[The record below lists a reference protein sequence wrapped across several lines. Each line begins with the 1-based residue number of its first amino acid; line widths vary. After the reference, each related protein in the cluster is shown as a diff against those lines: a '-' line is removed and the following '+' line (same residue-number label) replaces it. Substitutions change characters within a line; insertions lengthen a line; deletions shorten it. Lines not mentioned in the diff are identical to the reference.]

1 MGVVGATLGAGVG
14 RFQGIHG
21 LVIDALLSVRLVT
34 AKGRIIT
41 ASATEHSDLFW
52 GLRGAGANFGIILSA
67 TYKITDHSNGGNVM
81 SADLIFPASA
91 NVSYFKTMKSFQDE
105 LPAELALFT
114 TIFFDASA
122 KEVMTTHV
130 EGNLFCFVFG
140 LILQPRMSFRSTPSM
155 WAHDLRA
162 RISSSHF
169 WT

>member
-21 LVIDALLSVRLVT
+21 LIIDALLSVRLVT

-81 SADLIFPASA
+81 IADLIFPASA
-91 NVSYFKTMKSFQDE
+91 NLSYFNTMKNFQDK

-122 KEVMTTHV
+122 KEVMNTLD
-130 EGNLFCFVFG
+130 EGSICSLVSG
-140 LILQPRMSFRSTPSM
+140 LILN
-155 WAHDLRA
+155 LEC
-162 RISSSHF
+162 HF
-169 WT
+169 TQRRLCWPTI